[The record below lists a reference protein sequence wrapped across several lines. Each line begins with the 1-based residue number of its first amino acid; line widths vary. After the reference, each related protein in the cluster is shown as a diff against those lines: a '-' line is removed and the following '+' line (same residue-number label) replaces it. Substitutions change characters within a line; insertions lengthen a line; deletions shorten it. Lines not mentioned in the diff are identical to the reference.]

1 MLNYIALY
9 PNEYEDMM
17 NPDIILG
24 AQDTPIEDFIIMA
37 MQEFEAIE
45 NIKIE
50 NIKVVRDQD
59 EVDINRHTININY
72 KKKNIEDI
80 EFPKYKYISD
90 SRYGEI
96 IFGIRVTTN
105 LNEKFIEK
113 RILYPIE
120 YNGFYYNNGKRM
132 KAIWQLV
139 DGSTYAQRGKN
150 TLKSRMP
157 IIIYQNRK
165 RIITDIN
172 DMKYLACSYSYALN
186 SKSKK
191 PGAKAKV
198 KFINPIMIYSAKMG
212 YTNTIDFFGMKDIVW

>member
-90 SRYGEI
+90 SRYCEI
-96 IFGIRVTTN
+96 IFVIRVTTN
-105 LNEKFIEK
+105 LNEKFI
-113 RILYPIE
+113 
-120 YNGFYYNNGKRM
+120 
-132 KAIWQLV
+132 
-139 DGSTYAQRGKN
+139 
-150 TLKSRMP
+150 
-157 IIIYQNRK
+157 
-165 RIITDIN
+165 
-172 DMKYLACSYSYALN
+172 
-186 SKSKK
+186 
-191 PGAKAKV
+191 
-198 KFINPIMIYSAKMG
+198 
-212 YTNTIDFFGMKDIVW
+212 

>member
-80 EFPKYKYISD
+80 EFPNPAA
-90 SRYGEI
+90 
-96 IFGIRVTTN
+96 IRGRR
-105 LNEKFIEK
+105 LN
-113 RILYPIE
+113 
-120 YNGFYYNNGKRM
+120 
-132 KAIWQLV
+132 KATIVGRRLDK
-139 DGSTYAQRGKN
+139 DGH
-150 TLKSRMP
+150 
-157 IIIYQNRK
+157 RK
-165 RIITDIN
+165 DTDKTGRN
-172 DMKYLACSYSYALN
+172 C
-186 SKSKK
+186 
-191 PGAKAKV
+191 
-198 KFINPIMIYSAKMG
+198 
-212 YTNTIDFFGMKDIVW
+212 

>member
-37 MQEFEAIE
+37 MQEFEAID

-113 RILYPIE
+113 RILYP
-120 YNGFYYNNGKRM
+120 YNQILVFLGNNYLHLLLNHSKGIIHKVDKIHYEDSIFFFFYLLKRCFYN
-132 KAIWQLV
+132 
-139 DGSTYAQRGKN
+139 KN
-150 TLKSRMP
+150 HF
-157 IIIYQNRK
+157 
-165 RIITDIN
+165 
-172 DMKYLACSYSYALN
+172 DMKKDQPFEYS
-186 SKSKK
+186 
-191 PGAKAKV
+191 
-198 KFINPIMIYSAKMG
+198 
-212 YTNTIDFFGMKDIVW
+212 